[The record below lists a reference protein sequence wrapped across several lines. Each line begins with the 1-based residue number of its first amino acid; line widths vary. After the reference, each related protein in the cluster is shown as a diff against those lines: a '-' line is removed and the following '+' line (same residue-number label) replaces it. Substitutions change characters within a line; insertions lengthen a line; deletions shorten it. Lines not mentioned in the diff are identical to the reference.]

1 MMAEQQTVSVIIP
14 CADQGQYLATA
25 VASLAWQTRPVDET
39 IIVHP
44 ADDGATAAIARQLA
58 DTRPRLKIVSVRE
71 RRPSVA
77 RNAGL
82 LAARGDVIGFLDADD
97 VWVQTK
103 LATQLAKLAVLPEA
117 AAVGGLLLRCNDIDS
132 ESLLPIAIQGEAFVA
147 ETLGALLCRRAVF
160 DRIGL
165 LDAELHYGEDIEFYM
180 RMRDFGITF
189 RAIGEVV
196 LYYRQHPASMM
207 HATTPRKQS
216 DLRLAVLKSIRRR
229 RRLGLAPAKD
239 LVFSDSIEKA

>member
-25 VASLAWQTRPVDET
+25 VASLAWQTCPVDEI

-82 LAARGDVIGFLDADD
+82 VAARGDVIGFLDADD

-132 ESLLPIAIQGEAFVA
+132 KSLLPIAIQGEAFVA
-147 ETLGALLCRRAVF
+147 E
-160 DRIGL
+160 
-165 LDAELHYGEDIEFYM
+165 
-180 RMRDFGITF
+180 
-189 RAIGEVV
+189 
-196 LYYRQHPASMM
+196 
-207 HATTPRKQS
+207 
-216 DLRLAVLKSIRRR
+216 DLTVPCSAAVLSST
-229 RRLGLAPAKD
+229 GS
-239 LVFSDSIEKA
+239 VFSMRNFIMARISSSICACATSESPSAL